1 MVGIINDGQGVL
13 FLVSFGPREE
23 QHLGGLKKK
32 IISCSY
38 SVIICI
44 GGQPMGPFLL
54 LSYSL
59 GCSGLP
65 TLLGRLW
72 GRFIT

>member
-32 IISCSY
+32 SSAVRI
-38 SVIICI
+38 V
-44 GGQPMGPFLL
+44 
-54 LSYSL
+54 
-59 GCSGLP
+59 
-65 TLLGRLW
+65 
-72 GRFIT
+72 